1 MQYHSRGSKNIEK
14 DEENLSTVSYFLEI
28 TTVNI
33 LEYVL
38 LVLFFLYHSISLF
51 ISIFYLRWF
60 ALCCIDFHILL
71 L

>member
-38 LVLFFLYHSISLF
+38 LVLFFFVS
-51 ISIFYLRWF
+51 
-60 ALCCIDFHILL
+60 
-71 L
+71 